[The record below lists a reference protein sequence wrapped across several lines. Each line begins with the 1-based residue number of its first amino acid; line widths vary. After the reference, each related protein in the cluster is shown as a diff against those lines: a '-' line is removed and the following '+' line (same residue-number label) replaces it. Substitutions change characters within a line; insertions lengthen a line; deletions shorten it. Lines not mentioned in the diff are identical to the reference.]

1 MLLKA
6 NRRGSMSDNEI
17 RRGAALARPASSV
30 RRWLRQ
36 AHLYV
41 GVAIAPTVL
50 FFALTGTL
58 QLFSL
63 HEPHGGYRPVPV
75 IEKLG
80 MLHKDQ
86 VFMLKPKAPRPA
98 EAGANR
104 PRSGPRPAVLALKV
118 FFLAV
123 AVGLTFS
130 TLLGLWMALT
140 QARRKSILAAL
151 LGLGAFVPLVLVL
164 L

>member
-6 NRRGSMSDNEI
+6 DLRGLMSDNEI
-17 RRGAALARPASSV
+17 RRGGAMARPASSV

-36 AHLYV
+36 IHLYV
-41 GVAIAPTVL
+41 GVAIAPSVL
-50 FFALTGTL
+50 FFALTGML

-63 HEPHGGYRPVPV
+63 HEPHGDYRPAPV

-86 VFMLKPKAPRPA
+86 VFALKPKPPRPA
-98 EAGANR
+98 TARASQ
-104 PRSGPRPAVLALKV
+104 PQPGPRPSVLALKV
-118 FFLAV
+118 FFLTV
-123 AVGLTFS
+123 AVGLTLS

-140 QARRKSILAAL
+140 QARHKAVVMAL
-151 LGLGAFVPLVLVL
+151 LGLGVFVPLVLVL

>member
-1 MLLKA
+1 
-6 NRRGSMSDNEI
+6 MSDNEI
-17 RRGAALARPASSV
+17 RRGGAKTRPASSV

-41 GVAIAPTVL
+41 GVVIAPSVL
-50 FFALTGTL
+50 FFALTGSL

-63 HEPHGGYRPVPV
+63 HEPHGGYRPVPA

-86 VFMLKPKAPRPA
+86 VFTLKPKAPRPVT
-98 EAGANR
+98 AGANR
-104 PRSGPRPAVLALKV
+104 PQPGPRPSVLALKV

-123 AVGLTFS
+123 AVGLTLS
-130 TLLGLWMALT
+130 TLLGLWMAFT
-140 QARRKSILAAL
+140 QARGKTILMAL
-151 LGLGAFVPLVLVL
+151 LGLGAAVPLVLVL